1 MSKAAVTLS
10 IHLAEAENLDL
21 VFDQLADMLSD
32 LENSDSHFTDSFI
45 GGSIET
51 GQFELAIVSEAHHES
66 EAKARAD
73 KALISSL
80 EKAKLIRPFS
90 YQVRNINTEFL
101 SNLAQRA

>member
-10 IHLAEAENLDL
+10 IHLGGAENLDL

-32 LENSDSHFTDSFI
+32 LENSDSKFTDSFI

-51 GQFELAIVSEAHHES
+51 GQFELAIVSEAHNQS
-66 EAKARAD
+66 EAKARAE

-80 EKAKLIRPFS
+80 EKAKLICPFS
-90 YQVRNINTEFL
+90 YQVKNLNSESL
-101 SNLAQRA
+101 SDLAQRA